1 MNKRKLVSVIILSS
15 LFLALVFAGTYVG
28 VSKYIHNKYKVE
40 QEQVKEEQ
48 LLNEKDKSL
57 KDSITLIF
65 KNNDKVEKSMK
76 LKDYKNENSITGDI
90 NREELLNKLENKN
103 YSLEKE
109 GEEQMVFSRS
119 TVKKLTPN
127 SYYLGEKDGYFA
139 IYKADSSG
147 KPTIEDESK
156 DVFKNYKMVK
166 ELSDLDQE
174 KIVNFEFSFT
184 TKEDAEEKLSEF
196 LS

>member
-1 MNKRKLVSVIILSS
+1 MNKRKLISVIILSS
-15 LFLALVFAGTYVG
+15 LFLVLVFAGTYVG

-76 LKDYKNENSITGDI
+76 LKDYKSENSITGDI
-90 NREELLNKLENKN
+90 NREELLNTLENKN

>member
-1 MNKRKLVSVIILSS
+1 MNKRKLISVIILSS
-15 LFLALVFAGTYVG
+15 LFLVLVFAGTYVG

-76 LKDYKNENSITGDI
+76 LKDYKSENSITGDI

-119 TVKKLTPN
+119 TIKKLTPN

>member
-1 MNKRKLVSVIILSS
+1 MNKRKLIPVIILSS
-15 LFLALVFAGTYVG
+15 LFLVLVFAGTYVG

-40 QEQVKEEQ
+40 QEQIKEEQ

-76 LKDYKNENSITGDI
+76 LKDYKSENSITGDI

>member
-1 MNKRKLVSVIILSS
+1 MNKRKLISVIILSS
-15 LFLALVFAGTYVG
+15 LFLVLVFAGTYVG

-40 QEQVKEEQ
+40 QEQIKEEQ

>member
-1 MNKRKLVSVIILSS
+1 MNKRKLISVIILSS
-15 LFLALVFAGTYVG
+15 LFLVLVFAGTYVG

-40 QEQVKEEQ
+40 QEQIKEEQ

-76 LKDYKNENSITGDI
+76 LKDYKSENSITGDI

-139 IYKADSSG
+139 IYKADSTG

>member
-1 MNKRKLVSVIILSS
+1 MNKRKLISVIILSS
-15 LFLALVFAGTYVG
+15 LFLVLVFAGTYVG

-40 QEQVKEEQ
+40 QEQIKEEQ

-76 LKDYKNENSITGDI
+76 LKDYKSENSITGDI

>member
-15 LFLALVFAGTYVG
+15 LFLVLVFAGTYVG

-57 KDSITLIF
+57 KDSVTLIF

-76 LKDYKNENSITGDI
+76 LKDYKSENSITGDI
-90 NREELLNKLENKN
+90 NREELLNTLENKN

>member
-1 MNKRKLVSVIILSS
+1 MNKRKLVSVIIISS
-15 LFLALVFAGTYVG
+15 LFLTLVFAGTYVG

-40 QEQVKEEQ
+40 QEQIKEEQ

-119 TVKKLTPN
+119 TIKKLTPN

>member
-1 MNKRKLVSVIILSS
+1 MNKRKLISVIILSS
-15 LFLALVFAGTYVG
+15 LFLVLVFAGTYVG

-40 QEQVKEEQ
+40 QEQIKEEQ

-76 LKDYKNENSITGDI
+76 LKDYKSENSITGDI
-90 NREELLNKLENKN
+90 NREELLNTLENKN

>member
-1 MNKRKLVSVIILSS
+1 MNKRKLVSVIIISS
-15 LFLALVFAGTYVG
+15 LFLTLVFAGTYVG
-28 VSKYIHNKYKVE
+28 VSKYIHNKYEVE

-76 LKDYKNENSITGDI
+76 LKDYKSENSITGDI
-90 NREELLNKLENKN
+90 NRDELLNTLENKN

>member
-1 MNKRKLVSVIILSS
+1 MNKRKLVSVIIISS
-15 LFLALVFAGTYVG
+15 LFLTLVFAGTYVG

-119 TVKKLTPN
+119 TIKKLTPN

>member
-1 MNKRKLVSVIILSS
+1 
-15 LFLALVFAGTYVG
+15 
-28 VSKYIHNKYKVE
+28 
-40 QEQVKEEQ
+40 
-48 LLNEKDKSL
+48 
-57 KDSITLIF
+57 
-65 KNNDKVEKSMK
+65 MK
-76 LKDYKNENSITGDI
+76 LKDYKSENSITGDI

-119 TVKKLTPN
+119 AVKKLTPN

>member
-1 MNKRKLVSVIILSS
+1 MNKRKLISVIILSS
-15 LFLALVFAGTYVG
+15 LFLVLVFAGTYVG

-40 QEQVKEEQ
+40 QEQIKKEQ

-76 LKDYKNENSITGDI
+76 LKDYKSENSITGDI

-139 IYKADSSG
+139 IYKADSTG

>member
-1 MNKRKLVSVIILSS
+1 MNKRKLVSVIIISS
-15 LFLALVFAGTYVG
+15 LFLTLVFAGTYVG
-28 VSKYIHNKYKVE
+28 VSKYIRHKYEVE

-76 LKDYKNENSITGDI
+76 LKDYKSENSITGDI
-90 NREELLNKLENKN
+90 NRDELLNTLENKN

>member
-15 LFLALVFAGTYVG
+15 LFLVLVFAGTYVG

-76 LKDYKNENSITGDI
+76 LKDYKSENSITGDI
-90 NREELLNKLENKN
+90 NREELLNTLENKN

>member
-15 LFLALVFAGTYVG
+15 LFLVLVFAGTYVG

-76 LKDYKNENSITGDI
+76 LKDYKSENSITGDI

-139 IYKADSSG
+139 IYKADSTG